1 MKIGVLGNCD
11 VGKTSLTVKFTRRK
25 NIDGVSKVKTTGI
38 DQFNTGV
45 TVQVSKLLEREISA
59 AGGPE
64 NLPFSI
70 DDTMIRLT
78 VWDTGG
84 QEKYNAVDSTYVR
97 GVDGMVLVCDVTR
110 KKTFLTIEKW
120 CRQVVALKP
129 MPVII
134 VGNKCDKESEIEVTP
149 QMFEEL
155 SQSLHRKNIRVFLT
169 SAVTGYNVDSAFK
182 HMVYEV
188 LHPVISNFRNM
199 IMNAASD
206 QSLRGTNKPKNMD
219 FNV

>member
-84 QEKYNAVDSTYVR
+84 
-97 GVDGMVLVCDVTR
+97 
-110 KKTFLTIEKW
+110 
-120 CRQVVALKP
+120 
-129 MPVII
+129 
-134 VGNKCDKESEIEVTP
+134 
-149 QMFEEL
+149 
-155 SQSLHRKNIRVFLT
+155 
-169 SAVTGYNVDSAFK
+169 
-182 HMVYEV
+182 
-188 LHPVISNFRNM
+188 
-199 IMNAASD
+199 
-206 QSLRGTNKPKNMD
+206 
-219 FNV
+219 

>member
-1 MKIGVLGNCD
+1 M
-11 VGKTSLTVKFTRRK
+11 R
-25 NIDGVSKVKTTGI
+25 TTGI

-45 TVQVSKLLEREISA
+45 SIKIAKLLENEIKA
-59 AGGPE
+59 AGGLE
-64 NLPFSI
+64 HLPFSV
-70 DDTMIRLT
+70 DDTLFRLT

-84 QEKYNAVDSTYVR
+84 QEKYSKVDSTYVR

-120 CRQVVALKP
+120 CQQVISLKP

-134 VGNKCDKESEIEVTP
+134 VGNKCDKEDQIEVTA

-155 SQSLHRKNIRVFLT
+155 SQSLHKKNIKVFNT

-188 LHPVISNFRNM
+188 IRPVVGNFRQE
-199 IMNAASD
+199 IMKCNK
-206 QSLRGTNKPKNMD
+206 SLLPKTEVINNDMQD
-219 FNV
+219 IEQLLENSERELLERLTGK